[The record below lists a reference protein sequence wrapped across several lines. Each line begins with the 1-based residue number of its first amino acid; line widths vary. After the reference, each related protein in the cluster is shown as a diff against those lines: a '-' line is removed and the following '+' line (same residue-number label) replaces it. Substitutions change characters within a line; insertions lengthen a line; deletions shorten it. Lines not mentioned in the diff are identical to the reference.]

1 LIKQMMPMEAER
13 KIAVIIPAYNEE
25 QSIGDVVASIRR
37 LGTGYD
43 AIVINDNSTDKT
55 AEVARRAGA
64 LVIELP
70 CNLGIG
76 GAVQTGYKFA
86 RQRGYDACIQVD
98 GDGQHPADQIPRL
111 IQTLFYEGYDVVI
124 GSRFVT
130 DSKYEISFMRLLG
143 IRILSFFLKVTT
155 GLDIKDTTSGF
166 RAINRKVMEFF
177 ADEYPQDYPEP
188 ESLVFVHKKGYTVK
202 EIPTRM
208 NSRMYG
214 KSSITPIL
222 SIYYM
227 IKVMLAMFIDL
238 FKK

>member
-1 LIKQMMPMEAER
+1 MIKQMMPMEAER

>member
-1 LIKQMMPMEAER
+1 MMPMEAER